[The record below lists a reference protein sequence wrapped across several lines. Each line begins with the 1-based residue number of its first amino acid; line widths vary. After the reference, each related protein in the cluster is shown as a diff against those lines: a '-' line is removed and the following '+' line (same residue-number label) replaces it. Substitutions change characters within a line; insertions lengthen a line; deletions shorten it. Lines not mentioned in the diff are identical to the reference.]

1 MRALRRHSRHRRAG
15 FTLIEMLVAVAIFLA
30 LMAAV
35 SLVFSLSVRLSE
47 ETFQKQEAFEIAR
60 AAMGV
65 LEQDINRIYTSRD
78 TGANS
83 TFYGSPYGM
92 TFIMKIQAD
101 NSSNF
106 DLARVTY
113 VFHRSAGSKVLQA
126 QIDDND
132 PTQTDADRVRPT
144 YSLIRY
150 VEPGVEDLDTF
161 PIDWQAVANPDLYS
175 STFQQV
181 ADALADNFASGIVN
195 DLNIDCGP
203 GTYCE
208 EEMDRA
214 AKREIWLR
222 MMSGDAPVELPGLGT
237 FLLPSAW
244 DTVLDPNNI
253 GLVPEDY
260 ILAENIVHLNAANGV
275 NTDRFDPASPN
286 TIYTLP
292 IIQDSHFADDLTSLN
307 GATSAGFFSYR
318 ELTTN
323 AKRDDLQLGPNA
335 TAFPLTIVP
344 HDSGGLPAIVENNTV
359 PPLQEYVGIDLAYW
373 GSVRNAEYQ
382 SRKTDDSFDPDIDH
396 DRDGN
401 FPNDP
406 DDEAIAL
413 ANLRNPAAYIRTGS
427 PLDPRLP
434 EAVNVRFTLF
444 LQAPT
449 VSSPDYFETF
459 TQRIPVPLGYRRPN
473 EVL

>member
-1 MRALRRHSRHRRAG
+1 MRAPRIHNRHRRAG
-15 FTLIEMLVAVAIFLA
+15 FTLVEMLVAVAIFLA

-101 NSSNF
+101 NSPNF

-132 PTQTDADRVRPT
+132 PTETDADRVRPT
-144 YSLIRY
+144 YSLLRY

-161 PIDWQAVANPDLYS
+161 PVPWTNVVIDQGGQVNLQNLVDLRINDVLSGFNPSNLPPG
-175 STFQQV
+175 F
-181 ADALADNFASGIVN
+181 
-195 DLNIDCGP
+195 DCDDD
-203 GTYCE
+203 CLE
-208 EEMDRA
+208 QLDRSL
-214 AKREIWLR
+214 KREIWLR
-222 MMSGDAPVELPGLGT
+222 MLAGGDSFDVPNGWV
-237 FLLPSAW
+237 
-244 DTVLDPNNI
+244 VLDEFD
-253 GLVPEDY
+253 GLFPEDY
-260 ILAENIVHLNAANGV
+260 ILAENIVQLDSSGDPITNPDFWPQVLDEHIADISDATLSANSALFAA
-275 NTDRFDPASPN
+275 
-286 TIYTLP
+286 P
-292 IIQDSHFADDLTSLN
+292 IN
-307 GATSAGFFSYR
+307 GFFSYR
-318 ELTTN
+318 EMGTRNKPDEPLFGNLTDN
-323 AKRDDLQLGPNA
+323 LAR
-335 TAFPLTIVP
+335 PLTIVP
-344 HDSGGLPAIVENNTV
+344 NANGGNATIVENSAA
-359 PPLQEYVGIDLAYW
+359 PPLQEYAGIDLSYW
-373 GSVRNAEYQ
+373 NDIRNMEYQ
-382 SRKTDDSFDPDIDH
+382 VRKTNLEFDPNIDQ
-396 DRDGN
+396 DRDGDV
-401 FPNDP
+401 DP
-406 DDEAIAL
+406 DDAAIA
-413 ANLRNPAAYIRTGS
+413 ASNLRNPAAYIRTGS

-444 LQAPT
+444 LQAPS
-449 VSSPDYFETF
+449 VGSPDYFETF